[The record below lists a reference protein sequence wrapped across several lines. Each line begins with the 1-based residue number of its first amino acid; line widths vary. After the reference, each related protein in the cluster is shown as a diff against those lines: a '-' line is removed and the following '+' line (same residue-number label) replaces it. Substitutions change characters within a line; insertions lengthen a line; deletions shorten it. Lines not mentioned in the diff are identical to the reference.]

1 LIRALVLFS
10 RKGLRIAAHMLRAER
25 LKGARV
31 DLFYA
36 SALGESRDLLS
47 TADLITLCRATT
59 APIAR

>member
-1 LIRALVLFS
+1 MFRT
-10 RKGLRIAAHMLRAER
+10 ER

-36 SALGESRDLLS
+36 SALGESLDLLS